1 MSDIK
6 SDFREWLQK
15 HFSKSTAYSYYGLVQ
30 KIFDKNFGDNKDW
43 QQYSQSIMP
52 LLVRYFEFAN
62 REYYLDRVTIWY
74 ALDYFDKITDFIGKG
89 NLKEQEEN
97 VKISIFDGNKFYPVC
112 SIRVSQLYDAVLIIR
127 TYQVFLMRLFE
138 QHWQHL

>member
-6 SDFREWLQK
+6 SGFREWLQER
-15 HFSKSTAYSYYGLVQ
+15 FSKSTAYSYYGLVQ

-43 QQYSQSIMP
+43 QQYSQYIMT

-74 ALDYFDKITDFIGKG
+74 ALDYFKKIDDY
-89 NLKEQEEN
+89 L
-97 VKISIFDGNKFYPVC
+97 
-112 SIRVSQLYDAVLIIR
+112 
-127 TYQVFLMRLFE
+127 
-138 QHWQHL
+138 